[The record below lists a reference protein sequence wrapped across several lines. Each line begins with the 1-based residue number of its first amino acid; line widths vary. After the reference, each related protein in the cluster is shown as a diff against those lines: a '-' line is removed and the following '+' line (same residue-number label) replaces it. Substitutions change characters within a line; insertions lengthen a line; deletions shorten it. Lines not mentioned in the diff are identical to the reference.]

1 MEQIQNEMRENQGSK
16 LSMAKMRAL
25 ERQSKMPQN
34 EMNTELEPTTRSR
47 GGGQAGLA
55 RVIGAGKKSKKR
67 EESPCSVDSGDG
79 GASHMGQMM
88 REHLTKLH
96 GCGYANKFFT
106 GTSKGGGAPRGLPPS
121 GRQVSHARMSP
132 AVQPGV
138 ALGGQNVPPQGIAPM
153 AYGSAPQAPASFQ
166 RNSVSLGSQGMLPLP
181 SAQTGN
187 GKMSLKLTEVRS
199 PKPPMVKGGA
209 VLLNKQGVYPGVG
222 VGGAE
227 PKINNRS
234 ARGLAV
240 SKCMKG
246 MGLTLGQA
254 SKYVKEHPDE
264 F

>member
-55 RVIGAGKKSKKR
+55 RVIGAGKKKR
-67 EESPCSVDSGDG
+67 EESPCSVDSGEG

-106 GTSKGGGAPRGLPPS
+106 GGGAPRGLPPS
-121 GRQVSHARMSP
+121 GRQVSHALMSQ
-132 AVQPGV
+132 ATQPGQ

-153 AYGSAPQAPASFQ
+153 AYGSAPQAPSTFQ

-187 GKMSLKLTEVRS
+187 GKMSLKLTEVKS
-199 PKPPMVKGGA
+199 PKLPMVKGGA
-209 VLLNKQGVYPGVG
+209 VLLNKQGVK
-222 VGGAE
+222 GGAE

-254 SKYVKEHPDE
+254 SKYVKEHPEE